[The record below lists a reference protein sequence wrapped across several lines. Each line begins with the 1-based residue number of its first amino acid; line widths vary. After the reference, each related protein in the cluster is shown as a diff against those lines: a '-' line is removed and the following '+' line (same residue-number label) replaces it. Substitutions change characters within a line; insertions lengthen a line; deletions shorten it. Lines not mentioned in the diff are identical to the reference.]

1 MTGPL
6 PAAVLWDMDGT
17 LLDSEKLWDIPL
29 FEAAE
34 RLGGTLSL
42 PTRAAMVGSNV
53 PTTLDL
59 LFADVGIVP
68 DDDERAEIA
77 RFIDKRMAEVFAGPL
92 PWQPGAREALTTVR
106 ATGLPTALV
115 TSTERELTELA
126 LDTIGRSH
134 FDTIICGDE
143 VNGLN
148 KPHPEP
154 YLKAARLL
162 GADPTRCV
170 AIEDSPTGVTSAVA
184 AGCTVIVIPSEVPVE
199 PGERRIF
206 RKSLVGLTPADL
218 AAAFNEPSQP
228 PP

>member
-29 FEAAE
+29 FEAAR
-34 RLGGTLSL
+34 RLGGELSL

-59 LFADVGIVP
+59 LFADVGVTP
-68 DDDERAEIA
+68 DPSLRADVTA
-77 RFIDKRMAEVFAGPL
+77 FIDKRMAEVFADPL
-92 PWQPGAREALTTVR
+92 PFQPGALDALEMVRTT
-106 ATGLPTALV
+106 TLPTALV
-115 TSTERELTELA
+115 TSTERALTELA
-126 LDTIGRSH
+126 LNTLGRH
-134 FDTIICGDE
+134 FFDVTICGDE

-162 GADPTRCV
+162 GLPPTHCL
-170 AIEDSPTGVTSAVA
+170 AIEDSPNGVASAIA
-184 AGCTVIVIPSEVPVE
+184 AGCTVLVIPSEVPVP
-199 PGERRIF
+199 PGPHRIL
-206 RKSLVGLTPADL
+206 RNSLVDLTAADL
-218 AAAFNEPSQP
+218 TAAFSQS
-228 PP
+228 